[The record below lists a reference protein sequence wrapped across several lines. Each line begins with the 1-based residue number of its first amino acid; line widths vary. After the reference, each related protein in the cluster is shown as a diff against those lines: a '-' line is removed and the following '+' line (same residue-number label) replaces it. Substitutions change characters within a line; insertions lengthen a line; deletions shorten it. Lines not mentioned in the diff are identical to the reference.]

1 MATTNA
7 MHILNNVEALYPRLN
22 TTYKYDT
29 KANDGKGQSVPCE
42 PLDEGAKY
50 ELNYRMN
57 KDQAVGLYKDMKAA
71 YNERKAANWPEMPS
85 AKDVFEPQADGTF
98 VAKSSLK
105 GSYNNELTRK
115 PRQFDARNQQLPD
128 DFQLTTGSTV
138 NSQLALVPYSSNN
151 GNGVSLRLR
160 AVQVV
165 KLVEQEVTSPFAE
178 VEGFGSTQEG
188 FGDDFDETPAVVAT
202 PTPVPT
208 PTPTPVRTPEIA
220 KPKKAPTASVDDFDT
235 IDDALNNL
243 DFDD

>member
-1 MATTNA
+1 MATSNA
-7 MHILNNVEALYPRLN
+7 VHILNNVEALYPRLN

-29 KANDGKGQSVPCE
+29 KANDGRGQSVPCE

-71 YNERKAANWPEMPS
+71 YNARKAANWPEMPT
-85 AKDVFEPQADGTF
+85 AKEVFEVQEDGTF

-115 PRQFDARNQQLPD
+115 PRQFDARNQLLPD
-128 DFQLTTGSTV
+128 DFQLTTGSTI
-138 NSQLALVPYSSNN
+138 NSQLALIPYSSNN

-165 KLVEQEVTSPFAE
+165 KFKEVEQSSPFGE
-178 VEGFGSTQEG
+178 VDGFSGSEGGG
-188 FGDDFDETPAVVAT
+188 FGDDFDDTPAPAPKVEYVGFQTAVA
-202 PTPVPT
+202 PAP
-208 PTPTPVRTPEIA
+208 A
-220 KPKKAPTASVDDFDT
+220 PKEVKADPKSVADFDT
-235 IDDALNNL
+235 IDDALDNL

>member
-1 MATTNA
+1 MATSNSV
-7 MHILNNVEALYPRLN
+7 HILNNVEALYPRLN

-50 ELNYRMN
+50 ELNYRMD

-71 YNERKAANWPEMPS
+71 YNARKAANWPEMPS
-85 AKDVFEPQADGTF
+85 AKEVFEVQEDGTF

-115 PRQFDARNQQLPD
+115 PRQFDARNQLLPD
-128 DFQLTTGSTV
+128 DFQLTTGSTI
-138 NSQLALVPYSSNN
+138 NSQLALIPYSSNN

-165 KLVEQEVTSPFAE
+165 KFKEVEQSSPFGE
-178 VEGFGSTQEG
+178 VDGFSGSEGVG
-188 FGDDFDETPAVVAT
+188 FGDDFDDTPAPAPKVEAVA
-202 PTPVPT
+202 PAPAAPK
-208 PTPTPVRTPEIA
+208 PEKTQPA
-220 KPKKAPTASVDDFDT
+220 KVDDFDT